1 MISLSWWR
9 PQGKRIAC
17 LGRALLLIGICALP
31 AAQAHLMAVQRATL
45 NITQDGAYMVLS
57 LPSDAFSGLAM
68 DDDGDGK
75 LSIAELRAHQAQLE
89 QAVRT
94 SVQVSDAQGP
104 LPLEALL
111 LNFDI
116 PHAAQEQ
123 ALAVIALGKYSLRS
137 QAQPQRWNIGLW
149 GQAPQG
155 SKIEATVTRLG
166 KPGAPLE
173 RQVIYFSR
181 EHATHALFPP
191 AAQVLTDYAVL
202 GAQHILDGPDHL
214 LFLLVVLAASTGWT
228 ALVLT
233 LSAFTLG
240 HATTLAASVFTGW
253 SVAPAFAEPAIAL
266 TIILMALFDYQA
278 RKRAM
283 KTSVWQRM
291 VLVFGCALV
300 HGMGFA
306 SSLQAIGL
314 DQNHLVLS
322 LVGFNL
328 GIEAIQIA
336 IAACVLVLLGWL
348 RRNKNAHALAWIHR
362 VALGA
367 AIGLACVSLVQRLP

>member
-1 MISLSWWR
+1 
-9 PQGKRIAC
+9 
-17 LGRALLLIGICALP
+17 
-31 AAQAHLMAVQRATL
+31 MAVQRATL

-57 LPSDAFSGLAM
+57 LPSSAFSGLEM

-75 LSIAELRAHQAQLE
+75 LSIAELRLHQAQLE

-94 SVQVSDAQGP
+94 SVQVSDAQGA

-116 PHAAQEQ
+116 AHGSPEQ
-123 ALAVIALGKYSLRS
+123 ALAVIALGKYSLR
-137 QAQPQRWNIGLW
+137 AQTPPLRWDIGLW

-155 SKIEATVTRLG
+155 SKIEATVTRSG

-181 EHATHALFPP
+181 EHATHALFPS
-191 AAQVLTDYAVL
+191 AAQVLTDYAML

-214 LFLLVVLAASTGWT
+214 LFLLVVLAASTGWA

-240 HATTLAASVFTGW
+240 HATTLAASVLAGW
-253 SVAPAFAEPAIAL
+253 SVAPALAEPAIAL
-266 TIILMALFDYQA
+266 TIILMALFDYQT
-278 RKRAM
+278 RKRAI
-283 KTSVWQRM
+283 KTPVWQRM
-291 VLVFGCALV
+291 ALVFGCALV

-314 DQNHLVLS
+314 DQNHLLLS

-336 IAACVLVLLGWL
+336 IAAVVFLLLGWL
-348 RRNKNAHALAWIHR
+348 RRNKQALALEWIQR
-362 VALGA
+362 VTLGVA
-367 AIGLACVSLVQRLP
+367 AGLACVWMVQRLQMNA